1 MPEVAELQEPAEQQ
15 RVVRRE
21 LVPGGQELQATELQA
36 TELQATELQATEL
49 QAPEL
54 QATELQAP
62 ERQAPELQAAL
73 REMAQQEAA
82 LPGVVGAPA
91 EQLRPPCSP
100 ALDAG

>member
-36 TELQATELQATEL
+36 PEL

-62 ERQAPELQAAL
+62 ERQAPERQAAL

>member
-21 LVPGGQELQATELQA
+21 LVPGGQ
-36 TELQATELQATEL
+36 ELQATELQATEL

>member
-36 TELQATELQATEL
+36 TELQAPELQAT
-49 QAPEL
+49 EL

-62 ERQAPELQAAL
+62 ERQAPERQAAL

>member
-15 RVVRRE
+15 RVVGRE
-21 LVPGGQELQATELQA
+21 LVPGGQELQAPELQA
-36 TELQATELQATEL
+36 PELQAPEL

>member
-36 TELQATELQATEL
+36 PEL